1 MKTITLEELKDKSLG
16 KVGTPERDK
25 YEQELRVELLA
36 EKIKQLRKNRN
47 LTQEQLGVLVGVQRA
62 QISKLESNTGNV
74 TIGTLLKI
82 FSALKAKVR
91 FEIEM
96 EQFELT

>member
-47 LTQEQLGVLVGVQRA
+47 LTQEQLGVLVGVQRS